1 VEVCPRR
8 LSVCGGGGQV
18 YVECGRCVTRGARNL
33 HRGVSDVHAPYYNVG
48 VAFFKWTSSSLN
60 VGSFGGPRE

>member
-1 VEVCPRR
+1 
-8 LSVCGGGGQV
+8 V

-48 VAFFKWTSSSLN
+48 VAFFKWTSSSQN

>member
-1 VEVCPRR
+1 M
-8 LSVCGGGGQV
+8 
-18 YVECGRCVTRGARNL
+18 ECGRCVTRGARNL